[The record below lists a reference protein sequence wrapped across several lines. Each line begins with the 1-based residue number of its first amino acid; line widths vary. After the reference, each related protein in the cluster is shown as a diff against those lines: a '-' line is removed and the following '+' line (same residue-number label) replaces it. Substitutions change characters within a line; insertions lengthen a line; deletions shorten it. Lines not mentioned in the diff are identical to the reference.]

1 MAEKT
6 PGKSE
11 KSMIPEGMS
20 QEDVKLKPSIQLFEN
35 LMNLHYGPNEDNGY
49 RETLRYNEMTGK
61 PEWLDVDADE
71 WNEWTDV
78 QESQLRAFMQSTYGI
93 YNKNMLEDA
102 IQIYFNNNRVN
113 PVLDMLNRLKWDG
126 KPRVEHALHDVM
138 KCDDTPYIR
147 ECSRLI
153 FAGGVNRAFRPGSK
167 FDDMITLIGDQG
179 SGKSTFVRWL
189 NMDDRWFREIKTISG
204 KEGIESIRGV
214 WIGEVAELM
223 AMTRVKESEA
233 VKAYITSQE
242 DAYRPPYAK
251 HVITIPRRCCF
262 IGTTNNPQFLSD
274 KTGNRRFYP
283 VQVNVNGYALL
294 DHEKEVREYISQA
307 WAEAVKLYKDGNL
320 QPFARKELIPEIR
333 AMQTQALE
341 DDWRIGAIEQ
351 YLEDMKKGRNQFVSV
366 VELWHRALHMPEDV
380 SPTRK
385 DSIEIAQIV
394 MNFPGWTSSGRRIH
408 TPWGLQRVFEKRN
421 DLFPVWSR

>member
-1 MAEKT
+1 MAEET
-6 PGKSE
+6 PGKKK

-351 YLEDMKKGRNQFVSV
+351 YLEDMKKKPNEFVSV
-366 VELWHRALHMPEDV
+366 IELWHRALAMPEGT

-385 DSIEIAQIV
+385 DSIEISQIITSV
-394 MNFPGWTSSGRRIH
+394 PGWVNSEKRMR
-408 TPWGLQRVFEKRN
+408 TPWGIQRVFEKRN
-421 DLFPVWSR
+421 NLFPVWM